1 MGTRKA
7 RLRGVGSGPSVGSVL
22 GPPWGRLCLTD
33 VVTSPVP
40 SVFETT
46 RPASA
51 DYLTRFAASDAG
63 RDYKARMLDALDL
76 RAGLAVLD
84 AGCGPGA
91 DLPALAEAVAPG
103 GTVIGVDRD
112 QEMLDAAAE
121 AHVAA
126 RPGVELRRADVH
138 ALPLDDA
145 SVDRAR
151 TDRVLQWVEDPARA
165 LAEFHR
171 VLRPGGRLVM
181 AEPDWDTLV
190 VDHPDPALSRAY
202 TRHVTERVIRNAAI
216 GRQLAR
222 LAADAGFRVPEI
234 IPATQVF
241 RDVRAADRVFGFERT
256 TRRAVAAGDF
266 TEAQAGEWLDHL
278 AHGPFFASATLYV
291 VVAEA

>member
-1 MGTRKA
+1 MA
-7 RLRGVGSGPSVGSVL
+7 
-22 GPPWGRLCLTD
+22 
-33 VVTSPVP
+33 SPV
-40 SVFETT
+40 SSIFETIK
-46 RPASA
+46 PAPA
-51 DYLTRFAASDAG
+51 DYLTRLAASDAG
-63 RDYKARMLDALDL
+63 RDYKGRMLDALEL
-76 RAGLAVLD
+76 RDGLAVLD

-91 DLPALAEAVAPG
+91 DLAALAEAVAPG

-112 QEMLDAAAE
+112 QEMLDAAAPRI
-121 AHVAA
+121 AA

-145 SVDRAR
+145 SLDRAR
-151 TDRVLQWVEDPARA
+151 TDRVLQWVDDPARA

-202 TRHVTERVIRNAAI
+202 TRHITERVIRNATI
-216 GRQLAR
+216 GRRLAR
-222 LAADAGFRVPEI
+222 LATDAGFRVPEV

-266 TEAQAGEWLDHL
+266 TEAQAAEWLDHL

>member
-1 MGTRKA
+1 M
-7 RLRGVGSGPSVGSVL
+7 
-22 GPPWGRLCLTD
+22 
-33 VVTSPVP
+33 TSADA

-51 DYLTRFAASDAG
+51 DYLIRLAASDAG
-63 RDYKARMLDALDL
+63 RDYKGRMLDALDL

-91 DLPALAEAVAPG
+91 DLPALAEAVVPG

-112 QEMLDAAAE
+112 QEMLNAAAARTA
-121 AHVAA
+121 AH
-126 RPGVELRRADVH
+126 PGVELRRGDVH
-138 ALPLDDA
+138 TLPLDDA
-145 SVDRAR
+145 AVDRAR
-151 TDRVLQWVEDPARA
+151 TDRVLQWVDDPARA

-181 AEPDWDTLV
+181 GEPDWDTFA
-190 VDHPDPALSRAY
+190 VDHPHPALSRAY
-202 TRHVTERVIRNAAI
+202 TRHITERVIHNTAI

-222 LAADAGFRVPEI
+222 LATDAGFRVPEV
-234 IPATQVF
+234 IPVTPVF

-256 TRRAVAAGDF
+256 TRRAVEAGYLSEYQAAV
-266 TEAQAGEWLDHL
+266 WLHHL
-278 AHGPFFASATLYV
+278 AHRPFFASATLYV

>member
-1 MGTRKA
+1 M
-7 RLRGVGSGPSVGSVL
+7 
-22 GPPWGRLCLTD
+22 
-33 VVTSPVP
+33 TSADA

-51 DYLTRFAASDAG
+51 DYLIRFAASDAG
-63 RDYKARMLDALDL
+63 RDYKGRMLDALDL

-103 GTVIGVDRD
+103 GTGGSGGSGGTVIGVDRD
-112 QEMLDAAAE
+112 QEMLDAAAARTA
-121 AHVAA
+121 AH
-126 RPGVELRRADVH
+126 PGVELRRGDVH

-145 SVDRAR
+145 EVDRAC
-151 TDRVLQWVEDPARA
+151 TDRVLQHVDDPARV

-181 AEPDWDTLV
+181 GEPDWDTLA
-190 VDHPDPALSRAY
+190 VDHPHPSLSRAY
-202 TRHVTERVIRNAAI
+202 TRHITEQVVRNAAI

-222 LAADAGFRVPEI
+222 LATDAGFRVPEV
-234 IPATQVF
+234 IPVTQVF

-256 TRRAVAAGDF
+256 TRRAVEAGYLSEYQAAV
-266 TEAQAGEWLDHL
+266 WLHHL
-278 AHGPFFASATLYV
+278 AHRPFFASATLYV

>member
-1 MGTRKA
+1 M
-7 RLRGVGSGPSVGSVL
+7 
-22 GPPWGRLCLTD
+22 
-33 VVTSPVP
+33 TSPVP

-63 RDYKARMLDALDL
+63 RDYKGRMLDALDL

-91 DLPALAEAVAPG
+91 DLPALAAAVAPG
-103 GTVIGVDRD
+103 GTVIGIDRD
-112 QEMLDAAAE
+112 QEMLDAAAARGA
-121 AHVAA
+121 AH
-126 RPGVELRRADVH
+126 PCVELRRGDVH

-145 SVDRAR
+145 AVDRAR
-151 TDRVLQWVEDPARA
+151 TDRVLQWVDDPARA

-181 AEPDWDTLV
+181 AEPDWDTLA

-202 TRHVTERVIRNAAI
+202 TRHITERVIRNATI
-216 GRQLAR
+216 GRELAR
-222 LAADAGFRVPEI
+222 LATGAGFRVPEV

-241 RDVRAADRVFGFERT
+241 RDVRAADRTFGFERT
-256 TRRAVAAGDF
+256 TRRAVEAGYLTEDQAA
-266 TEAQAGEWLDHL
+266 EWLHHL
-278 AHGPFFASATLYV
+278 AHGPFFASATLYL

>member
-1 MGTRKA
+1 M
-7 RLRGVGSGPSVGSVL
+7 
-22 GPPWGRLCLTD
+22 
-33 VVTSPVP
+33 TSPVP
-40 SVFETT
+40 SVFETS

-51 DYLTRFAASDAG
+51 DYLTRLAASDAG
-63 RDYKARMLDALDL
+63 RDYKGRMLDALEL
-76 RAGLAVLD
+76 RAGLTVLD

-112 QEMLDAAAE
+112 QEMLDAAA
-121 AHVAA
+121 ARGAA
-126 RPGVELRRADVH
+126 RSCVELRRGDVH

-145 SVDRAR
+145 AVDRAR
-151 TDRVLQWVEDPARA
+151 TDRVLQHVDDPARA

-202 TRHVTERVIRNAAI
+202 TRHITERVIRNATI
-216 GRQLAR
+216 GRELTR
-222 LAADAGFRVPEI
+222 LATGAGFRVPEV

-256 TRRAVAAGDF
+256 TRRAVEAGYLAEDQAA
-266 TEAQAGEWLDHL
+266 EWLHHL
-278 AHGPFFASATLYV
+278 ADGPFFASATLYV

>member
-1 MGTRKA
+1 M
-7 RLRGVGSGPSVGSVL
+7 
-22 GPPWGRLCLTD
+22 
-33 VVTSPVP
+33 TSPAS

-63 RDYKARMLDALDL
+63 RDYKGRMLDALDL

-91 DLPALAEAVAPG
+91 DLPALAEAVVPG

-121 AHVAA
+121 RVAA
-126 RPGVELRRADVH
+126 AHPCVELRLGDVH
-138 ALPLDDA
+138 ALPLDDVA
-145 SVDRAR
+145 VDRAR
-151 TDRVLQWVEDPARA
+151 TDRVLQWVDDPARA

-181 AEPDWDTLV
+181 GEPDWDTLV

-202 TRHVTERVIRNAAI
+202 TRHITERVIRNATI
-216 GRQLAR
+216 GRRLAR
-222 LAADAGFRVPEI
+222 LATDAGFRVPEVV
-234 IPATQVF
+234 PATQVF
-241 RDVRAADRVFGFERT
+241 RDARVADRVFGFERT
-256 TRRAVAAGDF
+256 TRRAVEAGDL
-266 TEAQAGEWLDHL
+266 TEDQAAEWLHHL

>member
-1 MGTRKA
+1 M
-7 RLRGVGSGPSVGSVL
+7 
-22 GPPWGRLCLTD
+22 
-33 VVTSPVP
+33 TSADA

-63 RDYKARMLDALDL
+63 RDYKGRMLDALDL
-76 RAGLAVLD
+76 RAGLTVLD

-103 GTVIGVDRD
+103 GTVIGVDHD
-112 QEMLDAAAE
+112 QEMLDAAAAPTA
-121 AHVAA
+121 AH
-126 RPGVELRRADVH
+126 PCVELRRGDIH

-151 TDRVLQWVEDPARA
+151 TDRVMQWVDDPARA

-181 AEPDWDTLV
+181 GEPDWDTLA
-190 VDHPDPALSRAY
+190 VDHPHPSLSRAY
-202 TRHVTERVIRNAAI
+202 TRHITEQVIRNAAI

-222 LAADAGFRVPEI
+222 LATDAGFRVPEV

-256 TRRAVAAGDF
+256 TRRAVEAGYLSEYQAAV
-266 TEAQAGEWLDHL
+266 WLHHL
-278 AHGPFFASATLYV
+278 AHRPFFASATLYV